1 MMLHA
6 KETSIVAM
14 DLEFAD
20 MANGSGCAA
29 NTKACNPTA
38 PQDPH
43 RIPTGS
49 ARMFEGAMPAVLG
62 AALPC
67 AVACPTVANNRG
79 ISQLVG
85 KKLTVSQED

>member
-49 ARMFEGAMPAVLG
+49 PQDPHGQCQDV
-62 AALPC
+62 
-67 AVACPTVANNRG
+67 
-79 ISQLVG
+79 
-85 KKLTVSQED
+85 